1 MSLNL
6 VIEAL
11 TPDHGKDIIK
21 FFQKLG
27 YNTTVF
33 TGSNCKEGNYN
44 KRFYGVIKGKF
55 GCYKKIDISNSV
67 QLLKLDRAI
76 EIFKKELNNNSTMET
91 PAKKK
96 RGPQPGSKRNQKQV
110 ILEEKITKVDQRLGG
125 ERGKSVQSIQYIPTE
140 VGIGS
145 INSIPVSITSQS
157 PVQSIK
163 KLGEVFN
170 SLKTDKEQVNH
181 PAHYNNYPIEAI
193 EMLIGIFGLE
203 KTIDFCIMTA
213 MKYRLRLGLKDDFN
227 QDLAKEKWYLDKAKE
242 LEERWKA
249 IGGLNKTR

>member
-6 VIEAL
+6 VIESL
-11 TPDHGKDIIK
+11 TPDHGKEIIK
-21 FFQKLG
+21 FFKKLG

-33 TGSNCKEGNYN
+33 TGFNSKEGNYN
-44 KRFYGVIKGKF
+44 KRFYGVIDGKF
-55 GCYKKIDISNSV
+55 GCYKEIDISNSV

-96 RGPQPGSKRNQKQV
+96 RGPQPGFKKKQPV
-110 ILEEKITKVDQRLGG
+110 ILEEKITKVDHKLGG
-125 ERGKSVQSIQYIPTE
+125 ERGKSVQQIPHTPTS
-140 VGIGS
+140 VGMGS
-145 INSIPVSITSQS
+145 INSIPPSVSS
-157 PVQSIK
+157 PVKSIK
-163 KLGEVFN
+163 KLGEAF
-170 SLKTDKEQVNH
+170 SELKTDKEQVNH
-181 PAHYNNYPIEAI
+181 PAHYNMYPIEGI
-193 EMLIGIFGLE
+193 DMLVGIFGLE

-213 MKYRLRLGLKDDFN
+213 MKYRLRLGFKDDIN

>member
-11 TPDHGKDIIK
+11 TTDHGKDIIK

-55 GCYKKIDISNSV
+55 GCYKQIDISNGV

-76 EIFKKELNNNSTMET
+76 EIFKKELNNSKMET

-96 RGPQPGSKRNQKQV
+96 RGPQPGSKRNQKPV
-110 ILEEKITKVDQRLGG
+110 ILEEKITKVNQRLGG
-125 ERGKSVQSIQYIPTE
+125 ERGKSVQSIPHTTP
-140 VGIGS
+140 
-145 INSIPVSITSQS
+145 PVK
-157 PVQSIK
+157 SIK

-181 PAHYNNYPIEAI
+181 PAHYNQYPIEAI
-193 EMLIGIFGLE
+193 NILIGIFGLE

-242 LEERWKA
+242 LDERWVA
-249 IGGLNKTR
+249 IGGSPKTI